1 MTPKR
6 TFLHLAV
13 VALVLT
19 GLTAPLAAQH
29 ELGFKRD
36 IFVAAGE
43 TQENVISFGGNVVI
57 EGRVKQSVVAFGGT
71 ITVSGDV
78 GEAVVGIG
86 SNITLKPTAAIRG
99 DVVSIGG
106 VLQKDPG
113 CSITGD
119 TVYFKASELGSRFFK
134 RGLFKGIFAFPLFP
148 IFLIIKLIGIFLWF
162 IAAIIVAA
170 IFPKPIARAA
180 AAVRT
185 SFWPVFGTG
194 LLAFII
200 FTGLAIFS
208 ALLCLILIGIPMIIV
223 LFWAGLMVKVFGRI
237 VLFYVLGESLL
248 KAFGAKSVS
257 AIGASLAGLLVVS
270 FVGFIPF
277 VGFLFTLVLSIL
289 GWGVVIRTKF
299 GTTDHWLGHKPQPP
313 ASPAIG

>member
-6 TFLHLAV
+6 AFLPV
-13 VALVLT
+13 VLALVLT
-19 GLTAPLAAQH
+19 GMAIPLAAQH
-29 ELGFKRD
+29 DFGVKRD

-43 TQENVISFGGNVVI
+43 TQENVISFGGNVVV

-71 ITVSGDV
+71 ITVSGEV

-86 SNITLKPTAAIRG
+86 SNITLRPTAAIRG
-99 DVVSIGG
+99 DVISIGG

-134 RGLFKGIFAFPLFP
+134 QGLFKGIFAFPLFP
-148 IFLIIKLIGIFLWF
+148 IFLIIKLISIFLWF
-162 IAAIIVAA
+162 IAALVVAA
-170 IFPKPIARAA
+170 LFPRPIARAA

-194 LLAFII
+194 LLALVI
-200 FTGLAIFS
+200 FTGLMIFA
-208 ALLCLILIGIPMIIV
+208 ALLCFILIGIPLIIA
-223 LFWAGLMVKVFGRI
+223 LFWAGLIVKLFGRV

-248 KAFGAKSVS
+248 KAFGAKSIS

-270 FVGFIPF
+270 LVGFLPF

-289 GWGVVIRTKF
+289 GWGAVIRTKF
-299 GTTDHWLGHKPQPP
+299 GTTDHWLSRKPQPP
-313 ASPAIG
+313 ASPAVV